1 MGLIAAAG
9 DVSGVFIE
17 FGAAVIGLAILARL
31 ANRFGVPT
39 IPLYLLGGLAFGN
52 GGLVPIQFSAV
63 QIHFGAEV
71 GVALL
76 LFMLGLESAPEEL
89 AGTLRAG
96 LPAGVLDMALNAV
109 PGLAAGLLLGWGW
122 VAALLL
128 AGVTYVTSS
137 GIVARL
143 LDELGWRGNPETP
156 AVLSVLVLEDL
167 AMAVFLPLAAVA
179 LVGRGWVEGLV
190 GALIATGAVAAT
202 LVLVTRYGQV
212 LGARLASASD
222 ETIVLFTFGF
232 VLLVAGLAQRLQVSA
247 AIGAF
252 LAGLAVSGPVVKRV
266 HRLIGPLR
274 DLFAALFFLF
284 FGLEIDPSSLPPV
297 LGPAAALAAVSA
309 VTKVVTG
316 WFAAR
321 RAGVDRIG
329 RRRAALVLV
338 PHGEFSVVIAGLAL
352 GHDLDPRLGPFV
364 AAYVLILALLG
375 TTPVRAL
382 GPWLADPS
390 PSPAAEPAG

>member
-1 MGLIAAAG
+1 MGLIAEAAG

-31 ANRFGVPT
+31 ANRFGVST

-52 GGLVPIQFSAV
+52 GGLVTIQFSEV

-76 LFMLGLESAPEEL
+76 LFMLGLESAPDEL
-89 AGTLRAG
+89 AGNLRAG
-96 LPAGVLDMALNAV
+96 LPAGLFDLVLNGL

-128 AGVTYVTSS
+128 SGVTYVTSS

-143 LDELGWRGNPETP
+143 LDELGWRENPETP

-167 AMAVFLPLAAVA
+167 AMAVFLPLTAVA
-179 LVGRGWVEGLV
+179 LVGQGWLEGLA
-190 GALIATGAVAAT
+190 GALIAAAAVGAT
-202 LVLVTRYGQV
+202 LFLAIRYGHV
-212 LGARLASASD
+212 LSARLASASD
-222 ETIVLFTFGF
+222 ETVVLTTFGF

-266 HRLIGPLR
+266 HQLIGPLR

-297 LGPAAALAAVSA
+297 FLPAAVLAAVTI
-309 VTKVVTG
+309 VTKVFTG
-316 WFAAR
+316 WFAAH
-321 RAGVDRIG
+321 RAGIG
-329 RRRAALVLV
+329 ASGCHRAGLVLV

-352 GHDLDPRLGPFV
+352 GRGLDPRLGPFV

-375 TTPVRAL
+375 TTLVRLL
-382 GPWLADPS
+382 GPWLTDP
-390 PSPAAEPAG
+390 PVRTEPAG